1 MNPLDYI
8 DKKLAE
14 MKAAVQRDIEIAIVR
29 ESVRWQ
35 LSRLLTLDA
44 DAKRQAD
51 YQAALAAMDG
61 YHHS

>member
-29 ESVRWQ
+29 ESIRWQ
-35 LSRLLTLDA
+35 ISRLLTLDT

-51 YQAALAAMDG
+51 YQAALSAMNGDR
-61 YHHS
+61 